1 MVTLNT
7 LVDGQVKAPD
17 GQADGATP
25 TTPQTVTE
33 TPATTDYKAETE
45 RLTGELATLQRRLD
59 TMTGRARTNVPDQTL
74 ARIETEMKRLGREL
88 RRRDVEDS
96 VMEASAKTQA
106 LRAIQQE
113 EQTDQESVRFTS
125 HATRLANR
133 LNARLEKATFLRG
146 NTGLQDLLAK
156 WNQSTNIDQVDD
168 AYDALD
174 DFIDGELDKYTKAE
188 IKTANDKVA
197 QERTRANR
205 ANNTLEVGAPTGG
218 MPAGI
223 TPVTRDNIDGLYVAW
238 DREHPNT
245 KNPYEDRYRVFVRT
259 GELN

>member
-1 MVTLNT
+1 MVKFVAVNPTCSCHL
-7 LVDGQVKAPD
+7 GEAHRSRRHAKA
-17 GQADGATP
+17 QA
-25 TTPQTVTE
+25 
-33 TPATTDYKAETE
+33 
-45 RLTGELATLQRRLD
+45 R
-59 TMTGRARTNVPDQTL
+59 
-74 ARIETEMKRLGREL
+74 
-88 RRRDVEDS
+88 
-96 VMEASAKTQA
+96 
-106 LRAIQQE
+106 RAIQQE

-133 LNARLEKATFLRG
+133 LNTRLEKATFLRG

-223 TPVTRDNIDGLYVAW
+223 TPATRDNIDGLYVAW
-238 DREHPNT
+238 DRQHPNE